1 MCFYSL
7 NFILDGDFIR
17 FIEDFSSMGFMV
29 IDWYVWVLIV
39 VLVYGILV
47 VFNKIWYR
55 LMLVKVVGLL
65 GGLKVVG

>member
-1 MCFYSL
+1 M
-7 NFILDGDFIR
+7 DGDFIR